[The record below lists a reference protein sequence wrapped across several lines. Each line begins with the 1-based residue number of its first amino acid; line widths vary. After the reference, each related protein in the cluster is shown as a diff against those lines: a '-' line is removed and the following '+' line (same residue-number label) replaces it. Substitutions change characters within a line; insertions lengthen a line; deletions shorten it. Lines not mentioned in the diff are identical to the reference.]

1 MRHILTRKDY
11 LQQIDENREMRLK
24 AEEESLLQFEEQKET
39 KNISIAEL
47 RDRIKKLKGEK

>member
-1 MRHILTRKDY
+1 MRHILTRNDY